1 MHISM
6 LVIILISG
14 SCLPGFAGTDLPE
27 NNSINDSLK
36 IEHLSKQLASHYRN
50 RQLDSARITIDSIHR
65 IAEQAG
71 MRRKVADSYYN
82 YSILARAKGNMDAFM
97 ENLAKSIKIYEE
109 EQVLDMAAR
118 AYTAVAQEHVNQK
131 NYYSAL
137 ENFSRSLAH
146 RTMIGDSTGMANN
159 LTNLGGVCYY
169 TGRMTDASEYYY
181 KALLIAENLNNISL
195 TATVLKNLGNIHT
208 QLRNFDTALTHLNRA
223 LSIQQEAGNRSEESD
238 VLLNLGIA
246 FYESGHIDK
255 AEEYLLASLQIKEEL
270 EKDLHEMIKVYNN
283 LGLVA
288 KEQNDNEKA
297 IEYYSITL
305 DLSRQTGDKQL
316 EAVALNNL
324 GARFMVQNNPD
335 AIPYLLES
343 LKISTKLGLKRVILS
358 SYKNLQEYHG
368 NNQNFELAYHYAQ
381 LFQELNDSLYNE
393 ESHARILEL
402 QSGYELMMK
411 DKENEL
417 LRQAAEIHE
426 SEKQLS
432 QKKESIL
439 RLRILFLVISVIAIA
454 ILAFFFIV
462 LFNMKQK
469 TLRQS
474 KELFAKESELASMK
488 LENMEKQNNHLED
501 MLFAEEEIRKLQQNS
516 IDQKNHELT
525 TSAMLLANKNEAFDK
540 LRKLT
545 RQLYDSV
552 DEKTAAKVREMLEE
566 IEKQADIEHQWDVFK
581 SHFESIHKTFF
592 NELRRLCGKLTQHDL
607 QLCAYIRLNLSN
619 KEISRLMN
627 ITHDSVNTHR
637 YRLRKK
643 LGLEAGS
650 LLDEFIQSIG
660 S

>member
-1 MHISM
+1 M
-6 LVIILISG
+6 LLIVLISG
-14 SCLPGFAGTDLPE
+14 MPGSAGNDLLK
-27 NNSINDSLK
+27 NKFTNDSIK
-36 IEHLSKQLASHYRN
+36 IEHLSEQLASHYRN
-50 RQLDSARITIDSIHR
+50 RKLDSARITIDSIYH

-97 ENLAKSIKIYEE
+97 EYLAKSIKIYEE

-118 AYTAVAQEHVNQK
+118 AYTAVAQEYVNQK
-131 NYYSAL
+131 KYQSAL
-137 ENFSRSLAH
+137 EYFSNSLAH
-146 RTMIGDSTGMANN
+146 RTMLEDSTGMANN
-159 LTNLGGVCYY
+159 MINLGGVCYF
-169 TGRMTDASEYYY
+169 TGKLTDASEYYY
-181 KALLIAENLNNISL
+181 QALLIAENLKNIHL
-195 TATVLKNLGNIHT
+195 TATILQNLGNIHT
-208 QLRNFDTALTHLNRA
+208 QLRNYDTALKHLNRA
-223 LSIQQEAGNRSEESD
+223 LSIQQESGNRSEESD

-246 FYESGHIDK
+246 FFESGYTEK

-288 KEQNDNEKA
+288 KELNDNEKA
-297 IEYYSITL
+297 IEYYGITL
-305 DLSRQTGDKQL
+305 ELSRQTGDKQI

-324 GARFMVQNNPD
+324 GSRLIEKNNPD
-335 AIPYLLES
+335 AIPLILES
-343 LKISTKLGLKRVILS
+343 LEISTTLGLKKLMLS

-368 NNQNFELAYHYAQ
+368 YNQNFELAYRYAQ
-381 LFQELNDSLYNE
+381 LFQDVNDSLYNE

-417 LRQAAEIHE
+417 LRQAAEIYE

-439 RLRILFLVISVIAIA
+439 RLRILFLVIIVIAIA

-469 TLRQS
+469 THRQS

-540 LRKLT
+540 LHKLT

-552 DEKTAAKVREMLEE
+552 DEKTAAKVREMLGE

-581 SHFESIHKTFF
+581 THFESIHKTFF
-592 NELRRLCGKLTQHDL
+592 DELRRLCGKLTQHDL

-627 ITHDSVNTHR
+627 ITHESVNTHR

-660 S
+660 T